1 MTNIKRTTSEDS
13 DFQKLVV
20 FLDQDLKIKDGEE
33 HSFFAQYNKLD
44 SIKNVVVYYLD
55 GIAVGCGAF
64 KHFDEITVEI
74 KRMFVLPEFRG
85 KGIAYEILNELESWA
100 TEIGYSEY
108 ILETG
113 KKMIEAIKLYERA
126 GYSRIP
132 NYGQY
137 ENIESSVC
145 MKKKN

>member
-1 MTNIKRTTSEDS
+1 MSKIKRTTSEDS
-13 DFQKLVV
+13 DFQNLVV

-44 SIKNVVVYYLD
+44 SIKNVVVYYDD
-55 GIAVGCGAF
+55 GVAVGCGAF
-64 KHFDEITVEI
+64 KHFDENTVEI
-74 KRMFVLPEFRG
+74 KRMFVSPEFRG

-100 TEIGYSEY
+100 IEIGYSEY

>member
-1 MTNIKRTTSEDS
+1 MTKIKRTTSEDS

-55 GIAVGCGAF
+55 GIAIGCGAF
-64 KHFDEITVEI
+64 KHFDENTVEI
-74 KRMFVLPEFRG
+74 KRMFVSPESRG

-113 KKMIEAIKLYERA
+113 KKMTEAIKLYERA

-145 MKKKN
+145 MKKNN

>member
-33 HSFFAQYNKLD
+33 HSFFSQYNKLD
-44 SIKNVVVYYLD
+44 SIKNVVVYYYD
-55 GIAVGCGAF
+55 EVAVGCGAF
-64 KHFDEITVEI
+64 KHFDENTVEI